1 MYTSGGTFYAEG
13 LFVPYLAIDAGID
26 MDEGLKMIV
35 KNSPGIRKDRF
46 FLSEGPNGPCVSG
59 DWIYQLIALGSRAS
73 RYINFVESEQVIVVI
88 SVPSREFVAA
98 LIAYGWVL
106 AKPVRPRMLPLEVI
120 RSAQPGTM
128 MRLVNQG
135 EVVCGRFDRL
145 ECPRESATAA
155 RVIVSGYKWAV
166 DRLSAAAIV
175 ANVPVGDGELRRQKR
190 HSLRNNLYAVDDID
204 LWDCWLANM
213 SEDIAIIGPKKRLME
228 DLEVSL
234 LRSEE
239 DDVSAGA
246 IRRVVI
252 PNEPDV
258 PVWNT
263 GIFSPS
269 NLSEDSALIGQ
280 KQLVILDGSEA
291 ISLLEDVSSPLVVC
305 VFDRQKPHQWACDYL
320 RAQKAYSC
328 ELIDLAEKVRWTP
341 LPGIEATAFRVKL

>member
-1 MYTSGGTFYAEG
+1 MNIKDSHGSRKSG
-13 LFVPYLAIDAGID
+13 
-26 MDEGLKMIV
+26 
-35 KNSPGIRKDRF
+35 F
-46 FLSEGPNGPCVSG
+46 FLSEDPYESFAAGE
-59 DWIYQLIALGSRAS
+59 WIYQLVALGSRLS
-73 RYINFVESEQVIVVI
+73 KYINFVESEQVIVVI

-106 AKPVRPRMLPLEVI
+106 EKPVRPRMLPLEVI
-120 RSAQPGTM
+120 RLAQPGEIV
-128 MRLVNQG
+128 RLVNKE
-135 EVVCGRFDRL
+135 EVVCGRFDRIDCL
-145 ECPRESATAA
+145 KESGTGA
-155 RVIVSGYKWAV
+155 RVIVSGHKWAV
-166 DRLSAAAIV
+166 ERLSAAAIV
-175 ANVPVGDGELRRQKR
+175 ANAPVGDGELRRKKL
-190 HSLRNNLYAVDDID
+190 HLLRNNLSAVDDND
-204 LWDCWLANM
+204 RWDRWLATM
-213 SEDIAIIGPKKRLME
+213 SEDIAIIGPKKRLNA

-234 LRSEE
+234 LRSET

-252 PNEPDV
+252 PNEPDAA
-258 PVWNT
+258 VWNT

-269 NLSEDSALIGQ
+269 NLSEDSAIIGQ

-305 VFDRQKPHQWACDYL
+305 IFDRQKPHQWACDYL

>member
-1 MYTSGGTFYAEG
+1 MNIKDSHGSR
-13 LFVPYLAIDAGID
+13 
-26 MDEGLKMIV
+26 
-35 KNSPGIRKDRF
+35 KNGF
-46 FLSEGPNGPCVSG
+46 FLSERPYESFAAGE
-59 DWIYQLIALGSRAS
+59 WIYQLVALGSRIS
-73 RYINFVESEQVIVVI
+73 KYINFVESEQVIVVI

-106 AKPVRPRMLPLEVI
+106 EKPVRPRMLPLEVI
-120 RSAQPGTM
+120 RLAQPGEIV
-128 MRLVNQG
+128 RLVNKE
-135 EVVCGRFDRL
+135 EVVCGRFDRIDCL
-145 ECPRESATAA
+145 KESGTGA
-155 RVIVSGYKWAV
+155 RVIVSGHKWAV
-166 DRLSAAAIV
+166 ERLSAAAIV
-175 ANVPVGDGELRRQKR
+175 ANAPVGDGELRRKKL
-190 HSLRNNLYAVDDID
+190 HLLRNNLSAVDDND
-204 LWDCWLANM
+204 RWDRWLATM
-213 SEDIAIIGPKKRLME
+213 SEDIAIIGPKKRLNA

-234 LRSEE
+234 LRSET

-252 PNEPDV
+252 PNEPDAA
-258 PVWNT
+258 VWNT

-269 NLSEDSALIGQ
+269 NLSEDSAIIGQ

-305 VFDRQKPHQWACDYL
+305 IFDRQKPHQWACDYL

>member
-1 MYTSGGTFYAEG
+1 MYLEINAGLDAGEG
-13 LFVPYLAIDAGID
+13 LRMNFKDSHGNR
-26 MDEGLKMIV
+26 
-35 KNSPGIRKDRF
+35 KNGF
-46 FLSEGPNGPCVSG
+46 FLSEDLYGSCASG
-59 DWIYQLIALGSRAS
+59 DWIYQLVALGSRLS
-73 RYINFVESEQVIVVI
+73 KYINFVESEQVIVVI

-106 AKPVRPRMLPLEVI
+106 EKPVRPRMLPLEVI
-120 RSAQPGTM
+120 RLAQPGEIV
-128 MRLVNQG
+128 RLVNKEQ
-135 EVVCGRFDRL
+135 VVCGRFDRIDCL
-145 ECPRESATAA
+145 KESGTGA
-155 RVIVSGYKWAV
+155 RVVVSGYKWAV

-175 ANVPVGDGELRRQKR
+175 ANAPVGDGELRRQER
-190 HSLRNNLYAVDDID
+190 HSLRNNLSAVDDND
-204 LWDCWLANM
+204 RWDRWLATM
-213 SEDIAIIGPKKRLME
+213 SEDIAIIGPKKRLKV

-234 LRSEE
+234 LRSEA
-239 DDVSAGA
+239 DDISAGA

-252 PNEPDV
+252 PNEPGV
-258 PVWNT
+258 AVWNT

-269 NLSEDSALIGQ
+269 DLSEDSAIIGQ

-305 VFDRQKPHQWACDYL
+305 IFDRQKPHQWACDYL

>member
-1 MYTSGGTFYAEG
+1 MYLEINAGLDAGEG
-13 LFVPYLAIDAGID
+13 LRMNIKDSHGSR
-26 MDEGLKMIV
+26 
-35 KNSPGIRKDRF
+35 KNGF
-46 FLSEGPNGPCVSG
+46 FLSERPYESFAAGE
-59 DWIYQLIALGSRAS
+59 WIYQLVALGSRLS
-73 RYINFVESEQVIVVI
+73 KYINFVESEQVIVVI

-106 AKPVRPRMLPLEVI
+106 EKPVRPRMLPLEVI
-120 RSAQPGTM
+120 RLAQPGEIV
-128 MRLVNQG
+128 RLVNKE
-135 EVVCGRFDRL
+135 EVVCGRFDRIDCL
-145 ECPRESATAA
+145 KESGTGA
-155 RVIVSGYKWAV
+155 RVIVSGHKWAV

-175 ANVPVGDGELRRQKR
+175 ANAPVGDGELRRKKL
-190 HSLRNNLYAVDDID
+190 HLLRNNLSAVDDND
-204 LWDCWLANM
+204 RWDRWLATM
-213 SEDIAIIGPKKRLME
+213 SEDIAIIGPKKRLNA

-234 LRSEE
+234 LRSET

-252 PNEPDV
+252 PNEPDAA
-258 PVWNT
+258 VWNT

-269 NLSEDSALIGQ
+269 NLSEDSAIIGQ

-305 VFDRQKPHQWACDYL
+305 IFDRQKPHQWACDYL

>member
-1 MYTSGGTFYAEG
+1 MYLEINAGLDAGEG
-13 LFVPYLAIDAGID
+13 LRMNIKDSHGSR
-26 MDEGLKMIV
+26 
-35 KNSPGIRKDRF
+35 KNGF
-46 FLSEGPNGPCVSG
+46 FLSERPYESFAAGE
-59 DWIYQLIALGSRAS
+59 WIYQLVALGSRLS
-73 RYINFVESEQVIVVI
+73 KYINFVESEQVIVVI

-106 AKPVRPRMLPLEVI
+106 EKPVRPRMLPLEVI
-120 RSAQPGTM
+120 RLAQPGEIV
-128 MRLVNQG
+128 RLVNKE
-135 EVVCGRFDRL
+135 EVVCGRFDRIDCL
-145 ECPRESATAA
+145 KESGTGA
-155 RVIVSGYKWAV
+155 RVIVSGHKWALE
-166 DRLSAAAIV
+166 RLSAAAIV
-175 ANVPVGDGELRRQKR
+175 ANAPVGDGELRRKQLPL
-190 HSLRNNLYAVDDID
+190 LRNTLSAVDDND
-204 LWDCWLANM
+204 RWDRWLAPM
-213 SEDIAIIGPKKRLME
+213 SEDIAIIGPKKRLNA

-234 LRSEE
+234 LRSET

-252 PNEPDV
+252 PNEPDAA
-258 PVWNT
+258 VWNT

-269 NLSEDSALIGQ
+269 NLSEDSAIIGQ

-305 VFDRQKPHQWACDYL
+305 IFDRQKPHQWACDYL

>member
-1 MYTSGGTFYAEG
+1 LYLEINAGLDAGEG
-13 LFVPYLAIDAGID
+13 LRMNIKDSHGSR
-26 MDEGLKMIV
+26 
-35 KNSPGIRKDRF
+35 KNGF
-46 FLSEGPNGPCVSG
+46 FLSERPYESFAAGE
-59 DWIYQLIALGSRAS
+59 WIYQLVALGSRLS
-73 RYINFVESEQVIVVI
+73 KYINFVESEQVIVVI

-106 AKPVRPRMLPLEVI
+106 EKPVRPRMLPLEVI
-120 RSAQPGTM
+120 RLAQPGEIV
-128 MRLVNQG
+128 RLVNKE
-135 EVVCGRFDRL
+135 EVVCGRFDRIDCL
-145 ECPRESATAA
+145 KESGTGA
-155 RVIVSGYKWAV
+155 RVIVSGHKWAV
-166 DRLSAAAIV
+166 ERLSAAAIV
-175 ANVPVGDGELRRQKR
+175 ANAPVGDGELRRKKL
-190 HSLRNNLYAVDDID
+190 HLLRNNLSAVDDND
-204 LWDCWLANM
+204 RWDRWLATM
-213 SEDIAIIGPKKRLME
+213 SEDIAIIGPKKRLNA

-234 LRSEE
+234 LRSET

-252 PNEPDV
+252 PNEPDAA
-258 PVWNT
+258 VWNT

-269 NLSEDSALIGQ
+269 NLSEDSAIIGQ

-305 VFDRQKPHQWACDYL
+305 IFDRQKPHQWACDYL

>member
-1 MYTSGGTFYAEG
+1 MYLEINAGLDAGEG
-13 LFVPYLAIDAGID
+13 LRMNIKDSHGSR
-26 MDEGLKMIV
+26 
-35 KNSPGIRKDRF
+35 KNGF
-46 FLSEGPNGPCVSG
+46 FLSERPYESFAAGE
-59 DWIYQLIALGSRAS
+59 WIYQLVALGSRLS
-73 RYINFVESEQVIVVI
+73 KYINFVESEQVIVVI

-106 AKPVRPRMLPLEVI
+106 EKPVRPRMLPLEVI
-120 RSAQPGTM
+120 RLAQPGEIV
-128 MRLVNQG
+128 RLVNKE
-135 EVVCGRFDRL
+135 EVVCGRFDRIDCL
-145 ECPRESATAA
+145 KESGTGA
-155 RVIVSGYKWAV
+155 RVIVSGHKWAV
-166 DRLSAAAIV
+166 KRLSAAAIV
-175 ANVPVGDGELRRQKR
+175 ANAPVGDGELRRKKL
-190 HSLRNNLYAVDDID
+190 HLLRNNLSAVDDND
-204 LWDCWLANM
+204 RWDRWLATM
-213 SEDIAIIGPKKRLME
+213 SEDIAIIGPKKRLNA

-234 LRSEE
+234 LRSET

-252 PNEPDV
+252 PNEPDAA
-258 PVWNT
+258 VWNT

-269 NLSEDSALIGQ
+269 NLSEDSAIIGQ

-305 VFDRQKPHQWACDYL
+305 IFDRQKPHQWACDYL

>member
-1 MYTSGGTFYAEG
+1 MYLEINAGLDAGEG
-13 LFVPYLAIDAGID
+13 LRMNIKDSHGSR
-26 MDEGLKMIV
+26 
-35 KNSPGIRKDRF
+35 KNGF
-46 FLSEGPNGPCVSG
+46 FLSERPYESFAAGE
-59 DWIYQLIALGSRAS
+59 WIYQLVALGSRLS
-73 RYINFVESEQVIVVI
+73 KYINFVESEQVIVVI

-106 AKPVRPRMLPLEVI
+106 EKPVRPRMLPLEVI
-120 RSAQPGTM
+120 RLAQPGEIV
-128 MRLVNQG
+128 RLVNKE
-135 EVVCGRFDRL
+135 EVVCGRFDRIDCL
-145 ECPRESATAA
+145 KESGTGA
-155 RVIVSGYKWAV
+155 RVIVSGHKWAV
-166 DRLSAAAIV
+166 ERLSAAAIV
-175 ANVPVGDGELRRQKR
+175 ANAPVGDGELRRKKL
-190 HSLRNNLYAVDDID
+190 HLLRNNLSAVDDND
-204 LWDCWLANM
+204 RWDRWLATM
-213 SEDIAIIGPKKRLME
+213 SEDIAIIGPKKRLNA

-234 LRSEE
+234 LRSET

-252 PNEPDV
+252 PNEPDAA
-258 PVWNT
+258 VWNT

-269 NLSEDSALIGQ
+269 NLSEDSAIIGQ

-305 VFDRQKPHQWACDYL
+305 IFDRQKPHQWACDYL

>member
-1 MYTSGGTFYAEG
+1 MNIKDSHGSR
-13 LFVPYLAIDAGID
+13 
-26 MDEGLKMIV
+26 
-35 KNSPGIRKDRF
+35 KNGF
-46 FLSEGPNGPCVSG
+46 FLSERPYESFAAGE
-59 DWIYQLIALGSRAS
+59 WIYQLVALGSRLS
-73 RYINFVESEQVIVVI
+73 KYINFVESEQVIVVI

-106 AKPVRPRMLPLEVI
+106 EKPVRPRMLPLEVI
-120 RSAQPGTM
+120 RLAQPGEIV
-128 MRLVNQG
+128 RLVNKE
-135 EVVCGRFDRL
+135 EVVCGRFDRIDCL
-145 ECPRESATAA
+145 KESGTGA
-155 RVIVSGYKWAV
+155 RVIVSGHKWAV
-166 DRLSAAAIV
+166 ERLSAAAIV
-175 ANVPVGDGELRRQKR
+175 ANAPVGDGELRRKKL
-190 HSLRNNLYAVDDID
+190 HLLRNNLSAVDDND
-204 LWDCWLANM
+204 RWDRWLATM
-213 SEDIAIIGPKKRLME
+213 SEDIAIIGPKKRLNA

-234 LRSEE
+234 LRSET

-252 PNEPDV
+252 PNEPDAA
-258 PVWNT
+258 VWNT

-269 NLSEDSALIGQ
+269 NLSEDSAIIGQ

-305 VFDRQKPHQWACDYL
+305 IFDRQKPHQWACDYL